1 MAKFE
6 LNIYGQNDEITNVY
20 KTDHIRWGLLIA
32 ALDLQEQI
40 KDADEAEQVVAIGE
54 FVKEIFSGMTDEDLR
69 NADIDDVMNVFKQ
82 VGKMSA
88 RIRGSKNV

>member
-20 KTDHIRWGLLIA
+20 KTDHIRWGLLLA

-40 KDADEAEQVVAIGE
+40 KDADESEQLVAISA
-54 FVKEIFSGMTDEDLR
+54 FAKEIFVGLTDEDLK
-69 NADIDDVMNVFKQ
+69 NADSDDVVNVFRQ
-82 VGKMSA
+82 VGRMSA
-88 RIRGSKNV
+88 RLKGSKNA

>member
-20 KTDHIRWGLLIA
+20 KTDHIRWGLLLA

-40 KDADEAEQVVAIGE
+40 KDADEAEQLVAISA
-54 FVKEIFSGMTDEDLR
+54 FAKEIFVGLTDEDLK
-69 NADIDDVMNVFKQ
+69 NADSDDVVNVFRQ
-82 VGKMSA
+82 VGRMSA
-88 RIRGSKNV
+88 RLKGSKNA